1 MQNVSVA
8 RRYARALF
16 EVSTESGS
24 VDSVLAA
31 LEALAQALET
41 SPELNELFANPAY
54 SRSQRATVVEAL
66 IQQLGKADPLLVNA
80 LRLLNDRDRIP
91 QLPGVARIFRD
102 LADQKAGRVRGRV
115 TTAVA
120 LSKDDLQKL
129 EKTLEKVVD
138 RRVLLEPKVD
148 PKVLGGA
155 SAQIG
160 SQVYDGTL
168 RSQLEDLRRQ
178 LKGA

>member
-16 EVSTESGS
+16 SVATENGS
-24 VDSVLAA
+24 VDSVLAS
-31 LEALAQALET
+31 LEALAHALET
-41 SPELNELFANPAY
+41 SPDINALFANPAY
-54 SRSQRATVVEAL
+54 SRRQRASVLEAL
-66 IQQLGKADPLLVNA
+66 IPQLGKPDPMLVNA

-91 QLPGVARIFRD
+91 QIPGVARIFRD

-115 TTAVA
+115 TTAVP
-120 LSKDDLQKL
+120 LSKEAVQKL
-129 EKTLEKVVD
+129 EKNLETVID

-148 PKVLGGA
+148 PNVLGGA

-160 SQVYDGTL
+160 SQLYDGTL